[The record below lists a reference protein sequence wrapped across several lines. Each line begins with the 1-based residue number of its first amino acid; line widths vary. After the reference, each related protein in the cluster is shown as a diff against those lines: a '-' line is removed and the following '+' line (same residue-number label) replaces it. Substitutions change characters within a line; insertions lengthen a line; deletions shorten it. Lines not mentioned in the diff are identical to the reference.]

1 MEEETR
7 QVIFET
13 NGKTYWELYVE
24 LVETRRRNP
33 IPDGVPFEVHH
44 IRPKSI
50 FQELVNDPSNLIR
63 LTPKEHAK
71 AHFLLWMHYKY
82 ETDDKDGERKMR
94 FAFWRMV
101 NGVEWE
107 GDAELEWIGERFEE
121 LRADF
126 VESISGENSPTK
138 RPEVRAKMSQAL
150 RGENNP
156 SKRPEVRAKLSEAM
170 KGENHP
176 MYGKHHSEETRA
188 KMSQAAMGREV
199 SDETRAKFMGE
210 NNPSKRPEVRAK
222 LSEAMKGRFAGD
234 KNPMKNPEIR
244 AKFMGENN
252 PRSKKVLQFAKDGT
266 FLAEFSC
273 TREAERKT
281 NVQNAHISLCC
292 NGKRKTAGGYV
303 WKYAE
308 PK

>member
-170 KGENHP
+170 KG
-176 MYGKHHSEETRA
+176 
-188 KMSQAAMGREV
+188 
-199 SDETRAKFMGE
+199 
-210 NNPSKRPEVRAK
+210 
-222 LSEAMKGRFAGD
+222 RFAGD